1 MAPDAKTTVL
11 LLSVFLLVVSAG
23 CLGIFGDDG
32 TESGTVRF
40 VPEGADG
47 VLRVNVTA
55 LHDQPTTESLF
66 DGLAEREGS
75 RYYDSYNDFLAGAEN
90 TTGLDPRGLE
100 EMTAFVDVSDGS
112 FAANDAYAG
121 VVFRAGWDVDSM
133 IDATPEG
140 VTVEEREY
148 NDEYLYVFTSN
159 ATRTTYMTRLS
170 ENVYAAGTEDAVRD
184 ASDVS
189 RNGAEPL
196 GGVLREELDERQDEK
211 VAFAVSAS
219 QEAVAAVPGSE
230 LPPEA
235 LNGISAVSG
244 SYRTDPENRTVGVS
258 ASLIPSEREDP
269 ENVRQTVDGFLSLA
283 GMAAE
288 DEETA
293 EAIDSVN
300 VTVED
305 SEVAVSYETP
315 VEDAVHDFRV
325 LNRRFGLTERLE
337 RSVAIDFDSYA
348 VETGV
353 DEP

>member
-11 LLSVFLLVVSAG
+11 LLSVFLLMVSAG
-23 CLGIFGDDG
+23 CLGIFGDDA

-40 VPEGADG
+40 VPEEADG
-47 VLRVNVTA
+47 VVRVNVTE
-55 LHDQPTTESLF
+55 LQGEPTTENLF
-66 DGLAEREGS
+66 DGLAESG
-75 RYYDSYNDFLAGAEN
+75 RYYESYDGFLAESEN

-100 EMTAFVDVSDGS
+100 EMTAFVGVSDGS
-112 FAANDAYAG
+112 FTADDAYAG
-121 VVFRAGWDVDSM
+121 VLFRAEWNLNSM

-148 NDEYLYVFTSN
+148 NDESLYVFTSN

-170 ENVYAAGTEDAVRD
+170 ENVYAVGTEDAVRD

-189 RNGAEPL
+189 WNGAEPL
-196 GGVLREELDERQDEK
+196 GGKLREEIDERQDEK

-244 SYRTDPENRTVGVS
+244 SYRTDPENGTVGVS

-283 GMAAE
+283 GMVAE

-305 SEVAVSYETP
+305 SEVVVSYETP
-315 VEDAVHDFRV
+315 IEDAVRDFRV

-337 RSVAIDFDSYA
+337 RSVAIDFGSYA
-348 VETGV
+348 VETGG